1 MAILGNKFLVWLVVL
16 ITIST
21 VVIATDPDPLIEIR
35 LYSNGEVVQV
45 WCYDGGLKYGG
56 RYRVKISGNQPTF
69 EVSRV
74 EFGNSDWYK
83 GAFIFD
89 PPVSIGTGFDGY
101 VEFQRISGDDGTWC
115 WPLGYWRVV
124 ATYSMSSNTDFWGV
138 QIAGSGSTCM
148 DYPVIPPEKYSLG
161 LSVPTGGGSI
171 LNVNEGRE
179 IISEILE
186 YEEGTQVDLAA
197 IPDLGWSFHSWL
209 IDGSATSTYETIRI
223 TMDDDHVVEARFTD
237 NLNPVDPDNPSHE
250 IKRSELWGSY
260 EKDSDDDY
268 WKEWTLK
275 GSNIA
280 DIIESGGVYGVYYG
294 DHLVGYMEEDE
305 TVHILMPFIDERFWI
320 SKGGQCIGYIDG
332 SSIYIGNR
340 TFGHLV
346 GSINVDGSGTFLGQ
360 AAEITFSN
368 KKYGTIKF
376 YDEYGEVMIN
386 ISDRFWEGYWIPDDP
401 LYDPEDPE
409 TYPDEPEWKNIPDE
423 PDEPGIF
430 DEIFQDIKRF
440 IAGFI
445 REYFFPSQDLL
456 EFHAS
461 ELKRKA
467 SDKFPFNL
475 FWIPEKLQGEYED
488 VDIPLLDLSMFGVD
502 DFKVDWFNNEYMEQ
516 AAEWMRNF
524 SRYILWF
531 MFILWLR
538 DNITPTLVID

>member
-1 MAILGNKFLVWLVVL
+1 MVILGIKRLVWIVILCCTSAFGVIDIYVCSDKIVPGGYYISIGIL
-16 ITIST
+16 YFPPEVSWIEVIREQNRNYYSRANATYDSELNMYYIGFMAPGNGKGSITIT
-21 VVIATDPDPLIEIR
+21 V
-35 LYSNGEVVQV
+35 NGERIEN
-45 WCYDGGLKYGG
+45 YIDGFWWVAGSCSG
-56 RYRVKISGNQPTF
+56 RP
-69 EVSRV
+69 E
-74 EFGNSDWYK
+74 
-83 GAFIFD
+83 
-89 PPVSIGTGFDGY
+89 PPVNY
-101 VEFQRISGDDGTWC
+101 
-115 WPLGYWRVV
+115 
-124 ATYSMSSNTDFWGV
+124 
-138 QIAGSGSTCM
+138 
-148 DYPVIPPEKYSLG
+148 YSLG
-161 LSVPTGGGSI
+161 VAVPTGGGSI
-171 LNVNEGRE
+171 VNVNEE
-179 IISEILE
+179 ETVTSDIWE
-186 YEEGTQVDLAA
+186 YESGTDVDLAA
-197 IPDLGWSFHSWL
+197 LPSLGWSFHSWL
-209 IDGSATSTYETIRI
+209 IDGSATSTSETLRL

-237 NLNPVDPDNPSHE
+237 NLNPVDPDNPSRE

-280 DIIESGGVYGVYYG
+280 DIIETGGEYGVYYG

-305 TVHILMPFIDERFWI
+305 TVHILMPLHDERYWI
-320 SKGGQCIGYIDG
+320 SKGGQAIGYIDG
-332 SSIYIGNR
+332 SSIYLGNR
-340 TFGHLV
+340 HFGHLA
-346 GSINVDGSGTFLGQ
+346 GNINVDGTGTFLGQ
-360 AAEITFSN
+360 AAEISFSN
-368 KKYGTIKF
+368 KKYGTLKF
-376 YDEYGEVMIN
+376 FDEYGEVMIN
-386 ISDRFWEGYWIPDDP
+386 ITDRFWEGYWIPDDP

-445 REYFFPSQDLL
+445 REYFLPSQDLL

-467 SDKFPFNL
+467 SNKFPFNL

-516 AAEWMRNF
+516 VAEWIRNF
-524 SRYILWF
+524 SRYLLWF

>member
-1 MAILGNKFLVWLVVL
+1 MAILGNKFLVW
-16 ITIST
+16 I
-21 VVIATDPDPLIEIR
+21 VILLSSLCLGTYY
-35 LYSNGEVVQV
+35 LYDV
-45 WCYDGGLKYGG
+45 
-56 RYRVKISGNQPTF
+56 
-69 EVSRV
+69 
-74 EFGNSDWYK
+74 NSQQWE
-83 GAFIFD
+83 AL
-89 PPVSIGTGFDGY
+89 
-101 VEFQRISGDDGTWC
+101 E
-115 WPLGYWRVV
+115 
-124 ATYSMSSNTDFWGV
+124 
-138 QIAGSGSTCM
+138 AGSTYKIGKIYITSEHNIVTICYTLETGERM
-148 DYPVIPPEKYSLG
+148 YSSSKTYWTWDSINGLYIFTKDWPPGPGWVISSDYPVIWTTEGTFPPFSYPVEYYNLG
-161 LSVPTGGGSI
+161 VSVPTGGGSI
-171 LNVNEGRE
+171 VNVNEGE
-179 IISEILE
+179 TVTSDIWE
-186 YEEGTQVDLAA
+186 YESGTDVDLAA
-197 IPDLGWSFHSWL
+197 LPSLGWSFHSWL
-209 IDGSATSTYETIRI
+209 IDGSATSTSETLRL

-237 NLNPVDPDNPSHE
+237 DLNPVDPDNPSRE

-280 DIIESGGVYGVYYG
+280 DIIETGGEYGVYYG

-305 TVHILMPFIDERFWI
+305 TVHILMPLHDERYWI
-320 SKGGQCIGYIDG
+320 SKGGQAIGYIDG
-332 SSIYIGNR
+332 SSIYLGNR
-340 TFGHLV
+340 HFGHLA
-346 GSINVDGSGTFLGQ
+346 GSINVDGTGTFLGQ
-360 AAEITFSN
+360 AAEISFSN
-368 KKYGTIKF
+368 KKYGTLKF
-376 YDEYGEVMIN
+376 FDEYGEVMIN
-386 ISDRFWEGYWIPDDP
+386 ITDRFWEGYWIPDDP

-445 REYFFPSQDLL
+445 REYFLPSQDLL

-467 SDKFPFNL
+467 SNKFPFNL

-516 AAEWMRNF
+516 AAKWMRNF
-524 SRYILWF
+524 SRYLLWF